1 LLRSTRGKIAY
12 LIEAS
17 MLNDI
22 RIAIRNLIRVPG
34 FAIAFVLTL
43 GLGIGANTAIFS
55 VINGVLLRPLPYPD
69 ADRIMRLQQPQVTA
83 GIDDSGFSFPEI
95 ADYRSHAKTI
105 DQLVEFGDWTF
116 NVLGHGE
123 PHRATGGLV
132 TANFFPLLGAQ
143 PLLGRMLVPEDQ
155 LKSAPPVAVLTF
167 DYWQRV
173 FGSDPSAVGQT
184 LDLTVKKAQIVG
196 VLKPGSH
203 YATGGKQDFYVNY
216 AANDHYM
223 GSSMQNEWPHRMT
236 TVYARLAPG
245 ATVENAQAEL
255 RQIAVAL
262 HRDHPEAYPASRGF
276 DIVVTP
282 WKDELTAKAKPTLV
296 ILLITTVFVLVIACA
311 NVANLTLTRLVQ
323 REREMGIRAALGAP
337 ARLLRRQLLAENL
350 VLSVVGGLLGLALA
364 VSGLSLLIKYT
375 ARFTSRVG
383 EIALDGRVLAFTL
396 VVSTTMALLFAWA
409 PRLTFLDDPVRAM
422 SAGGGRTTG
431 GRGRRR
437 AQRALVV
444 CQLAASFMLLI
455 GAGLLTRSLMQLYA
469 VNPGFDLGGVL
480 SLETPDYG
488 NQQQDR
494 LRQFSNEMLERVKME
509 SAVKNAAIAS
519 AAPLAGSF
527 AQQREFRIDGAD
539 ADAVS
544 SSPRTVTRVVSSS
557 YFETIGMPLRAGR
570 SFQASDTITSP
581 PVIILSASM
590 AKYYFKNDDAI
601 GRHISWKTT
610 SGITGATSWTKPREI
625 IGVVADSRADGID
638 RAPMHTMFL
647 PDTQNSP
654 PSTLLVR
661 TAGTASGL
669 VPHIVETIRQLDPN
683 RPIDHVQ
690 TLEEI
695 RNETIAPQ
703 RLNAT
708 LIGLFAALALAIATV
723 GVAGVLAFSVSQ
735 RTNELGVRMALGAGR
750 SEILR
755 MILGEGAAMAVI
767 GLAIG
772 GLAAVPLSNLMNGL
786 LFGIQ
791 PADPTTIALAAALL
805 LVVAVSAAWVPA
817 RRATT
822 VDPMTALR
830 GE

>member
-1 LLRSTRGKIAY
+1 
-12 LIEAS
+12 
-17 MLNDI
+17 
-22 RIAIRNLIRVPG
+22 
-34 FAIAFVLTL
+34 
-43 GLGIGANTAIFS
+43 
-55 VINGVLLRPLPYPD
+55 
-69 ADRIMRLQQPQVTA
+69 
-83 GIDDSGFSFPEI
+83 
-95 ADYRSHAKTI
+95 
-105 DQLVEFGDWTF
+105 
-116 NVLGHGE
+116 
-123 PHRATGGLV
+123 
-132 TANFFPLLGAQ
+132 
-143 PLLGRMLVPEDQ
+143 MLVPEDQ

-173 FGSDPSAVGQT
+173 FGADPSAVGQT

-203 YATGGKQDFYVNY
+203 YATEGKQDFYVNY

-236 TVYARLAPG
+236 TVYARLAAG
-245 ATVENAQAEL
+245 ATAENAQAEL

-282 WKDELTAKAKPTLV
+282 WKDQLTAKAKPTLV

-311 NVANLTLTRLVQ
+311 NVANLSLTRLVQ

-337 ARLLRRQLLAENL
+337 ASLLRRQLLAENL
-350 VLSVVGGLLGLALA
+350 VLSVLGGLLGLALA
-364 VSGLSLLIKYT
+364 VSGLNLLIRYT

-383 EIALDGRVLAFTL
+383 EIGLDGRVLAFTL
-396 VVSTTMALLFAWA
+396 VVATAMALLFAWA
-409 PRLTFLDDPVRAM
+409 PRLTFMDNPVRAM

-444 CQLAASFMLLI
+444 SQLAASFMLLV
-455 GAGLLTRSLMQLYA
+455 GAGLLTRSLMRLYA
-469 VNPGFDLGGVL
+469 VNPGFELERVL
-480 SLETPDYG
+480 SLDAPTFD
-488 NQQQDR
+488 QQQTPDR
-494 LRQFSNEMLERVKME
+494 LRQFSNEMLERVKVE
-509 SAVKNAAIAS
+509 ASVKNAAIAS

-539 ADAVS
+539 ADSVS
-544 SSPRTVTRVVSSS
+544 SGPRTVTRVVSSG
-557 YFETIGMPLRAGR
+557 YFETIGMPLKAGR
-570 SFQASDTITSP
+570 TFQTSDTSTSP
-581 PVIILSASM
+581 SVIILSESM
-590 AKYYFKNDDAI
+590 AKYYFKNDDPI
-601 GRHISWKTT
+601 GRRISWKLTN
-610 SGITGATSWTKPREI
+610 GITGATSWRKPAEI
-625 IGVVADSRADGID
+625 VGVVADSRADGID

-647 PDTQNSP
+647 PDTQGTP

-661 TAGTASGL
+661 TGGTTAGL
-669 VPHIVETIRQLDPN
+669 IPHIVETIRQLDPN

-695 RNETIAPQ
+695 RDEAIAPQ

-750 SEILR
+750 SAILR
-755 MILGEGAAMAVI
+755 MILGEGAAMALI
-767 GLAIG
+767 GLVIG

-786 LFGIQ
+786 LFGIE
-791 PADPTTIALAAALL
+791 PADPTTIVLAAMVL

-817 RRATT
+817 RRATA
-822 VDPMTALR
+822 VDPITALR